1 MQGQMGKTN
10 KNFTLSFNEDENLFH
25 AMISTSEDHPEK
37 LSSVA
42 VSRSL
47 VDLLTQCRELGLKH
61 LVEMDEASIGE
72 VLQWL
77 QYRPAFDYV
86 EELWNG
92 DSDLTKKGP
101 MGTIGFIKPTT

>member
-1 MQGQMGKTN
+1 MSFAKDQNIFKALIPKQEDPE
-10 KNFTLSFNEDENLFH
+10 TL
-25 AMISTSEDHPEK
+25 IP
-37 LSSVA
+37 VA

-61 LVEMDEASIGE
+61 LVEMDETSTGE

-77 QYRPAFDYV
+77 QCRPAFDYV
-86 EELWNG
+86 EKLWNG
-92 DSDLTKKGP
+92 DSDLNKNGP